1 MKFKKTLTAALLI
14 VAISSL
20 GYMYADSKTEVVE
33 LSAMSVTHKD
43 LGELENRSELIVTGQ
58 PLDSENHV
66 LMDEEGILQEGFT
79 ITNFKIDGVFSNSSV
94 KQLNEGDIIKV
105 AEPVYIVDNGMKPG
119 QTQFIIEG
127 YEPMQQFDRYILVLK
142 PDETYPDMNVIVGGQ
157 EGKYSLNNV
166 MSRGS
171 TISEGGVHNFKEEL
185 INKYSIQ

>member
-14 VAISSL
+14 VAITSL
-20 GYMYADSKTEVVE
+20 GYMYADSKTKVVE

-94 KQLNEGDIIKV
+94 KQLSEGDIIKV

-142 PDETYPDMNVIVGGQ
+142 QDETYPDMNVIVGGQ